1 LRLPHLLRKSH
12 ARHSTHQQKPDDAL
26 QFADAR
32 AETHEIAL
40 STGYIA
46 AQGSFRL
53 SITTIYMKIR
63 RQFSRKR
70 VKLGCSP

>member
-1 LRLPHLLRKSH
+1 LRKSH

-40 STGYIA
+40 LTGYA
-46 AQGSFRL
+46 AAPCSL
-53 SITTIYMKIR
+53 TKAITTIYMKIR
-63 RQFSRKR
+63 RQFSCWRIKFA
-70 VKLGCSP
+70 